1 MNNENFKSA
10 FKKCLLI
17 IDCSI
22 LIIALFFITYTGR
35 EENNY
40 VVNESKTNNNAI
52 STIPNV
58 FDETAESTSFY
69 QIPINLQELTIKE
82 NEGYKINDFIIDY
95 SSLPKDLNYNY
106 TLPEMNNYKLPGTY
120 KIKIA
125 FYDDINRVE
134 KETNLTILKVEVPK
148 VTVAPKEKKV
158 KVEEK
163 KLSVE
168 ERILKDNK
176 KIGDSG
182 RLYFDSL
189 YSIALYQPFTTE
201 EAQRYVD
208 NEDSGSIIKY
218 PNIDFIAD
226 HANQGFDIIKR
237 QNVGDYVY
245 IKDIDKNGN
254 VIINKYQVKVKTTG
268 YNTRYELLTKDGT
281 DVRNTNY
288 PIALYT
294 CNSADGYHITILLL
308 SKAN

>member
-82 NEGYKINDFIIDY
+82 NEEYKINDFIIDY

-148 VTVAPKEKKV
+148 VTVTPKEKKV

-226 HANQGFDIIKR
+226 HANQGFDIIKK
-237 QNVGDYVY
+237 QNIGSYVY
-245 IKDIDKNGN
+245 IKKVDYMGNIVIDKYVVREKMN
-254 VIINKYQVKVKTTG
+254 G
-268 YNTRYELLTKDGT
+268 YNTRRQLLTNEGI

-288 PIALYT
+288 PLALYT
-294 CNSADGYHITILLL
+294 CNTADGYHVTILLL
-308 SKAN
+308 DKAN